1 MFYDEY
7 ELLELFESEPKELYQ
22 EGAGFYM
29 YKKVDKLGFQLLL
42 YISYYEKKCEIS
54 LSNDMYN
61 WTIFEFELYHIESI
75 RNENECLKIRG
86 NSGKTEVDI
95 QCKPHFSLTHIRLS
109 D

>member
-7 ELLELFESEPKELYQ
+7 ELLELFESEPEELFQ

-42 YISYYEKKCEIS
+42 YISQYEHKCDVS
-54 LSNDMYN
+54 LSNDMYR

-75 RNENECLKIRG
+75 RNENECLKIRA
-86 NSGKTEVDI
+86 NSGKTEIDI

>member
-7 ELLELFESEPKELYQ
+7 ELLELFESEPEELYQ

-42 YISYYEKKCEIS
+42 FISYYGKECTIS
-54 LSNDMYN
+54 LSNDEYN
-61 WTIFEFELYHIESI
+61 WTIFDFELHHIESI

-86 NSGKTEVDI
+86 NSGKTEIDI

-109 D
+109 Y

>member
-7 ELLELFESEPKELYQ
+7 ELLELFESEPEELFQ

-42 YISYYEKKCEIS
+42 YISQYEHKCDVS
-54 LSNDMYN
+54 LSNDMYR

-86 NSGKTEVDI
+86 NSGKTKIDI
-95 QCKPHFSLTHIRLS
+95 QCKPNFSLTHIRLS

>member
-95 QCKPHFSLTHIRLS
+95 QCKPHFSLTHIRIS

>member
-7 ELLELFESEPKELYQ
+7 ELLELFESEPEELYQ

-29 YKKVDKLGFQLLL
+29 YSKIDKLGFQILL
-42 YISYYEKKCEIS
+42 YISQYENKCIVS
-54 LSNDMYN
+54 LSNDIYN
-61 WTIFEFELYHIESI
+61 WTIFDFELYFIESI

-95 QCKPHFSLTHIRLS
+95 QFKPHFSLTHIRLS

>member
-7 ELLELFESEPKELYQ
+7 ELLELFESEPRELYQ

-42 YISYYEKKCEIS
+42 YISQYEHKCNVS
-54 LSNDMYN
+54 LSSDMYR

-86 NSGKTEVDI
+86 NSGKTEIDI

>member
-7 ELLELFESEPKELYQ
+7 ELLELFESEPEEIHQ

-29 YKKVDKLGFQLLL
+29 YNKVDKLGFQLLL
-42 YISYYEKKCEIS
+42 YISHYEKKCGIS

-95 QCKPHFSLTHIRLS
+95 QCKPHFSLTHIRIS